1 MHVGNGIATRR
12 TGHRPAVRHSF
23 TPARL
28 ALLAAAA
35 LAVGCGSGDSTGPGG
50 STAVASVTV
59 SPASASL
66 GVGATEQ
73 FSARA
78 TDGTGA
84 AVTNGS
90 ISWSSSDATV
100 ATVDSKGLATGKSV
114 GTTTIT
120 ATVGAVSGTAAL
132 SVTTP
137 IATLTLTPSAD
148 TVVVR
153 EGTQLTAVAKDS
165 AGNVVSGAFQWS
177 SSDTMVAVVDADGA
191 VSTRSAGHATITASV
206 GGKTA
211 TAALT
216 VKPAFL
222 SVRGLF
228 AQIEHRSSTYGY
240 YNGELLQ
247 DWGSTEQGVGIP
259 VASEV
264 AAQFDAMRA
273 LGVNT
278 ITFEVRTTDDS
289 MSSAGFVPPDCN
301 LPPLLGLTW
310 PTPEAAK
317 LANLV
322 SLFDL
327 AQQKGIKIV
336 LFLVNTHMEQPAD
349 SNAEWLG
356 PILDAV
362 GQHPALSL
370 VLFNGNTH
378 IDPSNNQCGTPAEPP
393 LWLGSTAQPAEY
405 VQWAIGFARDRGV
418 STTKLSAEA
427 LVGIAA
433 MNSTSPAGSYATGS
447 HLWDP
452 VAVLK
457 QIFDNLQI
465 PDAERT
471 YALSFYERQK
481 CAPPTPDG
489 CVDETPSAWAEETVR
504 SVFGTIGW
512 STKATVVATEMGV
525 FPTDP
530 TWPTA
535 QGVDDLLTLLETY
548 GVAGGSVYRW
558 TTSTND
564 EESDPSVPMPVKMRG
579 LAYSYTAVKDVLVKH
594 YLQ

>member
-1 MHVGNGIATRR
+1 MHHFAR
-12 TGHRPAVRHSF
+12 VRI
-23 TPARL
+23 

-35 LAVGCGSGDSTGPGG
+35 LAAGCGSKSSTGPGG
-50 STAVASVTV
+50 STTGSPTV
-59 SPASASL
+59 H
-66 GVGATEQ
+66 
-73 FSARA
+73 
-78 TDGTGA
+78 
-84 AVTNGS
+84 
-90 ISWSSSDATV
+90 
-100 ATVDSKGLATGKSV
+100 
-114 GTTTIT
+114 
-120 ATVGAVSGTAAL
+120 VS
-132 SVTTP
+132 
-137 IATLTLTPSAD
+137 TLTLTPAAD
-148 TVVVR
+148 TLVVR
-153 EGTQLTAVAKDS
+153 QGTQLTAVAKDS
-165 AGNVVSGAFQWS
+165 AGNVVSGTDQWS
-177 SSDTMVAVVDADGA
+177 SSDTMVAVVRSGGA
-191 VSTRSAGHATITASV
+191 VTTRSAGQATITVSV

-211 TAALT
+211 TAAVT
-216 VKPAFL
+216 VKPAPL

-228 AQIEHRSSTYGY
+228 AQIEHRGASYGY

-247 DWGSTEQGVGIP
+247 DWNSTEQGVGIP
-259 VASEV
+259 VASEA

-278 ITFEVRTTDDS
+278 ITFEVRATDGT
-289 MSSAGFVPPDCN
+289 MSSSGFVPPDCN

-310 PTPEAAK
+310 PTPEPDK

-322 SLFDL
+322 SFFDL

-378 IDPSNNQCGTPAEPP
+378 IDPATNQCGTPAEPP
-393 LWLGSTAQPAEY
+393 LWLGPTSQPAQY
-405 VQWAIGFARDRGV
+405 VQWAIGFARAMGV

-433 MNSTSPAGSYATGS
+433 FDAQSPSGSYATDG

-452 VAVLK
+452 VLVLK
-457 QIFDNLQI
+457 DIFDYLKI
-465 PDAERT
+465 PDVERT
-471 YALSFYERQK
+471 YALSFYERRK
-481 CAPPTPDG
+481 CAPPAPGG
-489 CVDETPSAWAEETVR
+489 CVDEDPSAWAEETVR
-504 SVFGTIGW
+504 NVFGTIGW
-512 STKATVVATEMGV
+512 STKARVTATEMGV

-535 QGVDDLLTLLETY
+535 QGVDDLLTLLEKY

-558 TTSTND
+558 TTSTNS

-579 LAYSYTAVKDVLVKH
+579 LAYGYTAVKDVLVKH
-594 YLQ
+594 YLPQ